1 MYDALTPKLGDVTA
15 GDLASTFKPNVFGTR
30 GQGPT
35 RVEKTPND
43 NVRIVVDKWG
53 VPHITAKRRKD
64 VMYGA
69 GWMIGQGAAPAA
81 RARAARSARLTVLD
95 PPGINAFGLVT
106 QLRRFTPS
114 AQADAIVAREERLL
128 ERSKKGRRI
137 LKDMKAYLRGVNA
150 QYRDADRAYK
160 RFTLTDFIA
169 ASGFIGSIF
178 GRGGG
183 DEARRSLFLDALR
196 EQARRRAGHGGLE
209 RPAQLQRPRGAGVS
223 YRSRRAGPRSRTTA
237 PGSVVLDDG
246 SFQPVQYET
255 GPVAHRRA
263 AEHVERAARRRPPLA
278 DRAAAVRGRPAARHL
293 LPRARLRD
301 GHARRRA
308 STLAELRS
316 PAPGRTCSSGATRT
330 SRGA

>member
-1 MYDALTPKLGDVTA
+1 M
-15 GDLASTFKPNVFGTR
+15 FGTR

-35 RVEKTPND
+35 RVEKTTND

-69 GWMIGQGAAPAA
+69 GWMIAKERHLLLELA
-81 RARAARSARLTVLD
+81 RPLARLTVLD

-128 ERSKKGRRI
+128 ERSKKGRQI
-137 LKDMKAYLRGVNA
+137 LKDMRAYLRGVNA
-150 QYRDADRAYK
+150 QYRDADRTYK
-160 RFTLTDFIA
+160 RFTLTDFMA

-196 EQARRRAGHGGLE
+196 DKLGEPQGTAVWNDLRNFNDPEAPVSVSKRASWASIPSE
-209 RPAQLQRPRGAGVS
+209 
-223 YRSRRAGPRSRTTA
+223 A

-246 SFQPVQYET
+246 SFQPVQYEAGASLTVERPNMSNALLVAGRRSQT
-255 GPVAHRRA
+255 GP
-263 AEHVERAARRRPPLA
+263 P
-278 DRAAAVRGRPAARHL
+278 AVRGRPAARHL

-301 GHARRRA
+301 GHARRRDRRA
-308 STLAELRS
+308 RRRRS
-316 PAPGRTCSSGATRT
+316 RAPGRTSSSGATRT